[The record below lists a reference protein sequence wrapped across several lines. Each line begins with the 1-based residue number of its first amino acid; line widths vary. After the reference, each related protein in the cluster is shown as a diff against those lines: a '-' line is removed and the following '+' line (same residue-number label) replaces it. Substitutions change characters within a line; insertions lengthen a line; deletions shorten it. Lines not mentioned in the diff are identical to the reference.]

1 MDRGAWQATVYGVP
15 KSQTMT
21 KQLTLSHFEHLMD
34 AYILKVM
41 SLMSMP

>member
-1 MDRGAWQATVYGVP
+1 MDRGAWQATVPGVP

-21 KQLTLSHFEHLMD
+21 KRLTLSHCEHLID